1 VPQFRKRN
9 PNRTFTFGLIAV
21 LALVI
26 GYAVYNR
33 TSNSTSSEL
42 IGLRELPPSFKS
54 HGIDISRYKGDID
67 WPTFFDQAKISFVYC
82 KATEGLSHVDAK
94 YTSNRNKLRENN
106 KAFGVYHFFRPKS
119 DAETQA
125 KHFLSNYK
133 PRGNELPPVLDVET
147 ESVSDAKL
155 IKGMKV
161 WLELVEKKT
170 GKRPVIYTSYH
181 FYNTKFKNHFKNYQ
195 FWIANYS
202 RRNDRMTDDRIIHW
216 QYSDRGGI
224 PGIEGPVDLNFSK
237 QEFN

>member
-1 VPQFRKRN
+1 VSQFKKSN

-26 GYAVYNR
+26 GYAVYNKN
-33 TSNSTSSEL
+33 SNSTSSEL
-42 IGLRELPPSFKS
+42 IGIRELPPSFKS
-54 HGIDISRYKGDID
+54 HGIDIS
-67 WPTFFDQAKISFVYC
+67 SYC
-82 KATEGLSHVDAK
+82 KATEGVSLVDAK
-94 YTSNRNKLRENN
+94 YTSNRNKLREYN
-106 KAFGVYHFFRPKS
+106 KAFGVYHFFRPKL
-119 DAETQA
+119 DAESQA
-125 KHFLSNYK
+125 KHFLSNYT
-133 PRGNELPPVLDVET
+133 PRGNELSPVLDVET
-147 ESVSDAKL
+147 ESVSDKKL
-155 IKGMKV
+155 ISGMKV

-202 RRNDRMTDDRIIHW
+202 RRSERMTDDRIIHW

-224 PGIEGPVDLNFSK
+224 PGIKGPVDLNFSK